1 MKIQIEKAIAEISTV
16 IDILQATSEFY
27 NQELENYDKLKEIY
41 EIVLES
47 LAKPTVRL
55 ESACFVWMVKK

>member
-1 MKIQIEKAIAEISTV
+1 MRE
-16 IDILQATSEFY
+16 
-27 NQELENYDKLKEIY
+27 KEIY